1 MLLGRGEL
9 KSLRSQSVSEVRLV
23 MLAIFRICEDE
34 CQLGLQK
41 VEKLATLLNVDV
53 DDCDDYGHW
62 CFTPISCFFF
72 FSEVS

>member
-1 MLLGRGEL
+1 
-9 KSLRSQSVSEVRLV
+9 

-72 FSEVS
+72 FSEVC